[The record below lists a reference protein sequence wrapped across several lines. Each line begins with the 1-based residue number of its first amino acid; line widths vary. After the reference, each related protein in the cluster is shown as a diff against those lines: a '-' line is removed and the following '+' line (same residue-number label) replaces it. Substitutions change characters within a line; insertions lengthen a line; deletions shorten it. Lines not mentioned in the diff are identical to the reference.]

1 MWLNFKVR
9 FAFFHTYGSRKQCT
23 RPSQKNANAQ
33 STAIQTQ
40 PLSPMAQSL
49 VTTGLDSKVTHI
61 IGLVAQVLFFN
72 KESTCN

>member
-1 MWLNFKVR
+1 M
-9 FAFFHTYGSRKQCT
+9 G
-23 RPSQKNANAQ
+23 PSQKNANAQ
-33 STAIQTQ
+33 SAAIQTQ

-49 VTTGLDSKVTHI
+49 VMTGLDSKVTHI